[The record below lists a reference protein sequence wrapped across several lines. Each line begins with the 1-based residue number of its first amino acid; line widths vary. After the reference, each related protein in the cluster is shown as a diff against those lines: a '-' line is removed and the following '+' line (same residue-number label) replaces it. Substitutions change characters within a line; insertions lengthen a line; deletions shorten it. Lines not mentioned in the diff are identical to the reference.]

1 MVKYRILHLARPLGR
16 SGVGKRL
23 PEPAERG
30 PDTDVLHHKRAE
42 VLTLR
47 HPEYYCQALT
57 AAGLQDLGKPEYE
70 GLVRTRGDYGLFI
83 DGMTREVFCTQVS
96 GGVRFTK
103 LTPKEFGLMRE
114 YLLAGRPLRPRG
126 TEVGSRCLSD
136 AAAIKLFEKARGK
149 VDVRLGR
156 YQYRAFR
163 LHKDA
168 TEQGLK
174 AYEFSPPPSLRYC
187 LILPV

>member
-1 MVKYRILHLARPLGR
+1 MVKYRILHLAWPLDRTGP
-16 SGVGKRL
+16 GKRL
-23 PEPAERG
+23 PETPERT
-30 PDTDVLHHKRAE
+30 PDADVLHNQHAG

-47 HPEYYCQALT
+47 RPEFYCQALT
-57 AAGLQDLGKPEYE
+57 AAGLHGLGKPEYE

-83 DGMTREVFCTQVS
+83 DGMTREVCCTQDPD
-96 GGVRFTK
+96 GVRLTK
-103 LTPKEFGLMRE
+103 LTPKEFALMRE
-114 YLLAGRPLRPRG
+114 YLLAARPLRPRS
-126 TEVGSRCLSD
+126 TQVGSRCLSD

-168 TEQGLK
+168 TDPGMK
-174 AYEFSPPPSLRYC
+174 AYEFSPPPSLNYC

>member
-1 MVKYRILHLARPLGR
+1 MVKYRKLYLVRPLDR
-16 SGVGKRL
+16 SGPGKRL
-23 PEPAERG
+23 PETPERG
-30 PDTDVLHHKRAE
+30 QGVGVFRGARAG
-42 VLTLR
+42 VLTCTR
-47 HPEYYCQALT
+47 PELYCQALT
-57 AAGLQDLGKPEYE
+57 AAGLYDLDKAGYE
-70 GLVRTRGDYGLFI
+70 GLLGNRDHYGLFI
-83 DGMTREVFCTQVS
+83 DGMTREVVCMQDP
-96 GGVRFTK
+96 GGVRCTQ
-103 LTPKEFGLMRE
+103 LTPKEFGMIRE
-114 YLLAGRPLRPRG
+114 YLLAARPLRPRS

-168 TEQGLK
+168 TEHGLK
-174 AYEFSPPPSLRYC
+174 AYEFSPPPSFHYC